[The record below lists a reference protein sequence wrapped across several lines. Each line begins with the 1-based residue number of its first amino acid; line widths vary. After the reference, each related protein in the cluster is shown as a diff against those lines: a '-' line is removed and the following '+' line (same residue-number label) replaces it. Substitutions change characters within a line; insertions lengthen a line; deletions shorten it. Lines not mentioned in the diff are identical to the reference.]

1 VNGLDARRIGPI
13 RRLLP
18 FGLGLLLAACG
29 SNGGSTGSSSNAPTI
44 SNLRVSY
51 SPSPPVGGFSNQVGY
66 IVDVVDA
73 DGDWVLGV
81 CRFVTGNVLELP
93 IQTSGLATNA
103 TSGTAMCF
111 QNEVFTNTTVQ
122 IDMVV
127 VDQAGHQSNV
137 LSGLVNLEARSPA
150 R

>member
-18 FGLGLLLAACG
+18 LGLVLLLAACG

-81 CRFVTGNVLELP
+81 CRFVTGNILELP
-93 IQTSGLATNA
+93 IQTSGLAANA

-127 VDQAGHQSNV
+127 VDQVGHQSNV
-137 LSGLVNLEARSPA
+137 LSGLVNLEARNPV